1 MPEKSDISGMASLS
15 PTALI
20 DRLPAPFRPYARL
33 MRLDKPIGTWL
44 LLLPCWWS
52 LALAAPKFP
61 DLWLMFLFALG
72 AIAMRGAGCIVND
85 ITDRNLDKLVART
98 ATRPLASGEVQLWQ
112 AIVFLIALL
121 LIGLGIL
128 LCLNNFTVWL
138 GASSLILVFL
148 YPLMKRIT
156 WWPQLVLGFTFNWG
170 ALLGWSAVTGTIGL
184 PTLPLYIAGIFWTL
198 GYDTIY
204 AHQDIKDD
212 ITVGIKSTARLFGEA
227 TLPWVGLFYAI
238 AILFLMLTGV
248 SAGLG
253 KSYYIVLTGA
263 ALFAAFQLFI
273 WRMNDPDN
281 CLKRFRANRDFGLII
296 LAAIIIGKFA

>member
-1 MPEKSDISGMASLS
+1 MPLLSLS
-15 PTALI
+15 PAALV
-20 DRLPAPFRPYARL
+20 DRLPASFRPYARL

-52 LALAAPKFP
+52 LALAAKTFP
-61 DLWLMFLFALG
+61 NPGLMLLFAIG
-72 AIAMRGAGCIVND
+72 AMVMRGAGCIVND
-85 ITDRNLDKLVART
+85 ITDRDLDRLVART
-98 ATRPLASGEVQLWQ
+98 ASRPLANGEIQLWQ
-112 AIVFLIALL
+112 AVVFLIALL
-121 LIGLGIL
+121 LVGLGIL
-128 LCLNNFTVWL
+128 LCLNGFTVWL
-138 GASSLILVFL
+138 GATSLILVFL

-156 WWPQLVLGFTFNWG
+156 WWPQLILGFTFNWG
-170 ALLGWSAVTGTIGL
+170 ALLGWSAVTGGIGL

-238 AILFLMLTGV
+238 AVLFLMLTGV

-253 KSYYIVLTGA
+253 KSYYILLTGA

-273 WRMNDPDN
+273 WRMDDPGN
-281 CLKRFRANRDFGLII
+281 CLARFRANRDFGLIVLI
-296 LAAIIIGKFA
+296 AIIIGKFA